1 MFFYHFAKNVVWII
15 LKILYRVEVKGKE
28 NIPKDGPVIICSNHI
43 SNFDPPLVAGSSSRP
58 IHFLAKEELFK
69 KKWLNFLLSK
79 LQAFPIKRGM
89 KDRQALRTAMN
100 ILSENHVLG
109 LFPEGTR
116 SKTGEIGEGLS
127 GVGFFALRSEAQ
139 VVPCAIIGPY
149 RIGKTLKIVYGQPID
164 MGNLRAEKA
173 SAKDAT
179 VEIMQS
185 IKELKKKHA

>member
-1 MFFYHFAKNVVWII
+1 MFFYHFAKNVVWSI
-15 LKILYRVEVKGKE
+15 LKILFRVEVKGKE
-28 NIPKDGPVIICSNHI
+28 NIPDEGPVIICSNHI

-69 KKWLNFLLSK
+69 KKWLNLILRK
-79 LQAFPIKRGM
+79 VQAFPIKRGM
-89 KDRQALRTAMN
+89 KDRQALRTALK

>member
-139 VVPCAIIGPY
+139 VIPCTIIGPY
-149 RIGKTLKIVYGQPID
+149 RIGKKLKIVYGQPVD
-164 MGNLRAEKA
+164 MGSLRAEKA
-173 SAKDAT
+173 SAKEAT
-179 VEIMQS
+179 LEIMKA
-185 IKELKKKHA
+185 IKELKEKHA